1 MWRVRTGILYNPPCK
16 VIHPATPFFWKL
28 EIQYWAETSYG
39 GEIKLGRILIHQV
52 HQMAKTVENNHSI
65 IFTHSI
71 LLKVI
76 ELHHH
81 MWFLYIFTDIP
92 ELIYFAPEL
101 SSCFLEPSGLCFN
114 LWVSTLLCQSWNC
127 PLKNTVIWTKKCAFN
142 TRDEVRRGG

>member
-1 MWRVRTGILYNPPCK
+1 MNIRCEELELGYCITHPVKWFILQ
-16 VIHPATPFFWKL
+16 HLFFWKL

-39 GEIKLGRILIHQV
+39 GEIKLGRILIQQV

-101 SSCFLEPSGLCFN
+101 SSWFL
-114 LWVSTLLCQSWNC
+114 
-127 PLKNTVIWTKKCAFN
+127 
-142 TRDEVRRGG
+142 